1 MLSAIILV
9 VAACGGGATATGGTA
24 PQSTA
29 AVPSADDTAAAPP
42 SGTLEPATLTL
53 DLGKGAVIAAADAE
67 NAGRARGRAQSDMT
81 GFLGSDA
88 SVVAA
93 AIDQQGSDA
102 LWKLV
107 DGATAATPTVVLAA
121 FRTTPGSVA
130 APPAVPPPGM
140 SLLGPAVAS
149 MMLVDTSLG
158 GSAYSKSSHD
168 TQQIDTGPGKGSVT
182 TDSTVAVTPAG
193 DKLTVDVTTKTV
205 GEANDADGHLVF
217 RINGTGHA
225 HIEVKACPDAGGVV
239 DATME
244 FQATEDYFV
253 AAGGGRSGHSWNEDD
268 KAKATIFANDEADL
282 DHYVVDAH
290 VDRGVKG
297 GTKAAGAG
305 QTDLTDS
312 TITAGVTA
320 TFQPDGSGN
329 VTDGTFTGTGTTMKD
344 VHETVHALEELIGI
358 ASQATARAAEKFWR
372 SGKCIEVVVDPKG
385 GDVAADSKTTVA
397 AKVRH
402 KFDGGELQKPVVA
415 TLAGVKSIEPAGQK
429 VPAPASFTYTAG
441 PNPKDK
447 GDVTF
452 KSVSNRGIGETTVTF
467 SVGGGWNLD
476 SQQGQQSVKGQKC
489 GDLDGVWR
497 IDGKLGD
504 AQIKGTS
511 TWIATIDGTS
521 LAGTYTYKSVI
532 TLDSGFG
539 SIVTTETGSGKASI
553 AKGADGTLTMTMASA
568 TMTSTAVGAGTTQ
581 TVSLAIPAM
590 DFVWQ
595 PGGTC
600 PT

>member
-1 MLSAIILV
+1 MILV
-9 VAACGGGATATGGTA
+9 VAACGGGTTATGGTLQ
-24 PQSTA
+24 PTA
-29 AVPSADDTAAAPP
+29 AVSSTTDTAAAPP
-42 SGTLEPATLTL
+42 SGSLEPATLAL
-53 DLGKGAVIAAADAE
+53 DLNQGAVIAAADAE
-67 NAGRARGRAQSDMT
+67 NAARARGRTQADMI
-81 GFLGSDA
+81 GFLGADA
-88 SVVAA
+88 STVAA

-121 FRTTPGSVA
+121 FRASAGPAQA
-130 APPAVPPPGM
+130 APAVPPPGM
-140 SLLGPAVAS
+140 SLLGPAVSS

-158 GSAYSKSSHD
+158 SSSAYSKSSHD

-182 TDSTVAVTPAG
+182 TESTVAITPAG

-244 FQATEDYFV
+244 FQASEDYFV
-253 AAGGGRSGHSWNEDD
+253 AAGGGRSGHSWNEDETG
-268 KAKATIFANDEADL
+268 KTTIFANDEADL
-282 DHYVVDAH
+282 DHFIVDAH
-290 VDRGVKG
+290 VDRAVKG

-312 TITAGVTA
+312 TIGAGVTA
-320 TFQPDGSGN
+320 TFQPNGSGN
-329 VTDGTFTGTGTTMKD
+329 ITGGSFVATGTTMKD
-344 VHETVHALEELIGI
+344 VQDTVNALEKLVGV
-358 ASQATARAAEKFWR
+358 ASQVTARAAEKFWR

-385 GDVAADSKTTVA
+385 GDVAADSKTTVT

-415 TLAGVKSIEPAGQK
+415 TLAGVKAIEPAGQK
-429 VPAPASFTYTAG
+429 VPSPASFTYTAG

-447 GDVTF
+447 GEVTF

-467 SVGGGWNLD
+467 TVGGGWTID
-476 SQQGQQSVKGQKC
+476 GHQGEQSIKGQKC
-489 GDLDGVWR
+489 GDLGGVWR
-497 IDGKLGD
+497 MDGKISG
-504 AQIKGTS
+504 AQIKATS
-511 TWIATIDGTS
+511 IWIATIDGTS
-521 LAGTYTYKSVI
+521 LAGTYTFKSVS
-532 TLDSGFG
+532 TLDAGYG
-539 SIVTTETGSGKASI
+539 TIVTTVTGTGKASI
-553 AKGADGTLTMTMASA
+553 AKGDDGTLTMTMASS
-568 TMTSTAVGAGTTQ
+568 MMKSVAVGAGTTQ
-581 TVSLAIPAM
+581 SVSLAVPAM

-595 PGGTC
+595 PGGIC